1 MSLKT
6 IFSLVTITFL
16 ALISFIFWQ
25 NWNGLQNISKLN
37 VAIMSIKDVQSN
49 IQKANIALLHY
60 MLNPKKESQDAFL
73 QEIKHAQDKTTI
85 VNNLFSDVELQ
96 EKSTVLQ
103 SHIQPLLDYFQT
115 YTTVYEAQTKNE
127 NLHIKYEQ
135 QVLNLL
141 IPASDQL
148 HLQKDY
154 AYVRLISKIQKDV
167 LYSANTKHISV
178 LENTHNSLKEIIK
191 IYPQRNMLYKP
202 LLDYYR
208 NLEIYKGRLLSL
220 EVLQWNLQNT
230 MTLILDDAEVINAL
244 ALEDVAV
251 AQEKTQW
258 LSIHTGIA
266 VALFLLCI
274 FIIFMRR
281 INHGLLKMHNFSQKV
296 SMGDFTAKLDMPYLS
311 IEMGQTLAWFNEAF
325 AIASN
330 KIFWFESVLNSIRS
344 AIVVVDKNFQR
355 TFYNTAAAK
364 HMGINQEEGM
374 YKSCQDI
381 CPNSMCNSARC
392 PLVRIRELN
401 EKKGFYSKGLSFK
414 ITPEASDKKYSI
426 TCTNLFC
433 ADQSHAGY
441 ILHLRDITQSE
452 KMHKR
457 ALAAS
462 QAKSNFLATISH
474 EIRTPINAIMGFLQ
488 VFERNNLTEKQ
499 SDQLTKMHTASTSL
513 LGMFNDILDL
523 SKIESRSLE
532 IEHVPFNLY
541 SIVDSITSVAR
552 FAAEEKNLILRSHM
566 DNSIPQNLYGD
577 PKRIQQILFNLMNNA
592 VKFTDRGVIT
602 IEISNHNTLMPTAQ
616 LEQEQHQKIYVLFS
630 VQDTGIGMDKET
642 QEKIFTSFTQADN
655 FFQRRFSGSGLG
667 LSICKDVLKLMGS
680 TLHVQ
685 SILHQG
691 STFSF
696 IIPFEIPKDSK
707 STNAHEMLGKA
718 YAGKHVLVVED
729 NPINQEIA
737 RALLEA
743 EELKVDIAEHGQEA
757 LEMVLKQ
764 QYDAIFMDIQMPIM
778 DGIECTKRLRS
789 LALHSKDSTHEEAA
803 WLLSVPI
810 IAMTANALSED
821 KQRCLDAGMN
831 EHLAKPIDMQILQ
844 DYLKKWLS

>member
-6 IFSLVTITFL
+6 IFSLVTIAFL
-16 ALISFIFWQ
+16 GLISFVFWQ
-25 NWNGLQNISKLN
+25 NWNGLQNVSKLN
-37 VAIMSIKDVQSN
+37 VAIMSIKDVQNN

-60 MLNPKKESQDAFL
+60 MLNPQKESQDIFL
-73 QEIKHAQDKTTI
+73 QEISQAQEKTTL
-85 VNNLFSDVELQ
+85 VKTLFSDMELQ
-96 EKSTVLQ
+96 EKSNVLQ
-103 SHIQPLLDYFQT
+103 QHIQPLLDYFQT
-115 YTTVYEAQTKNE
+115 YTTVYEAQRKNE
-127 NLHIKYEQ
+127 NLHVKYEQ

-148 HLQKDY
+148 QLQKDY
-154 AYVRLISKIQKDV
+154 AYIRLIAKIQKDV
-167 LYSANTKHISV
+167 LYSAYTKNISV
-178 LENTHNSLKEIIK
+178 LENTHKELKEIIK

-220 EVLQWNLQNT
+220 EVLQWNLQST
-230 MTLILDDAEVINAL
+230 MTIILDDAEAINTV
-244 ALEDVAV
+244 ALEDVAET
-251 AQEKTQW
+251 QKEIQW
-258 LSIHTGIA
+258 LSIHTGIG
-266 VALFLLCI
+266 VALFLLCV

-281 INHGLLKMHNFSQKV
+281 INHSLLKVHNFSQKV
-296 SMGDFTAKLDMPYLS
+296 SLGDFTAKLDVPYLS
-311 IEMGQTLAWFNEAF
+311 IEVGQTLTWFNEAF
-325 AIASN
+325 SIASN

-355 TFYNTAAAK
+355 TFYNTTAAK
-364 HMGINQEEGM
+364 HMNINQEEGM
-374 YKSCQDI
+374 YKVCQAI
-381 CPNSMCNSARC
+381 CPSSMCNSARC
-392 PLVRIRELN
+392 PLVRIRDIN
-401 EKKGFYSKGLSFK
+401 EKKGFYNKGLSFK
-414 ITPEASDKKYSI
+414 ISSESSDKKYSI
-426 TCTNLFC
+426 TCTNLFYT
-433 ADQSHAGY
+433 DKSHAGY
-441 ILHLRDITQSE
+441 ILHLRNITQGE

-488 VFERNNLTEKQ
+488 VFDRKNLTEQ
-499 SDQLTKMHTASTSL
+499 QADQLTKMHTASTSL

-532 IEHVPFNLY
+532 IEHIPFNLY
-541 SIVDSITSVAR
+541 SIVDSITSIAR
-552 FAAEEKNLILRSHM
+552 FAAEEKNLILHSHM
-566 DNSIPQNLYGD
+566 DDSIPQQLYGD

-592 VKFTDRGVIT
+592 VKFTERGVIT
-602 IEISNHNTLMPTAQ
+602 IEVSNHNAFMPTAQ
-616 LEQEQHQKIYVLFS
+616 LEQEQHQKVHVLFS

-667 LSICKDVLKLMGS
+667 LSICKDVLKLMDS
-680 TLHVQ
+680 TLHVH
-685 SILHQG
+685 SIINQG

-696 IIPFEIPKDSK
+696 TIPFEIPMEKQTTQDPVELK
-707 STNAHEMLGKA
+707 KA

-729 NPINQEIA
+729 NLINQEIA

-743 EELKVDIAEHGQEA
+743 EELKVDMAEHGQEA
-757 LEMVLKQ
+757 LEMVIQ
-764 QYDAIFMDIQMPIM
+764 QKYDAIFMDMQMPIM
-778 DGIECTKRLRS
+778 DGIECTKRLRR
-789 LALHSKDSTHEEAA
+789 LALHSKDSIQEDAT

-821 KQRCLDAGMN
+821 KQRCFDAGMN
-831 EHLAKPIDMQILQ
+831 AHIAKPIDIAVLH
-844 DYLKKWLS
+844 DHIIKWLT